1 MTADS
6 VDGCA
11 ELEAL
16 LDHFNKRLFLF
27 ASLDSELTI
36 LEVKK
41 IIVFVVRRDPEKH
54 NPRLQERAF

>member
-11 ELEAL
+11 GLEAL

-27 ASLDSELTI
+27 ASLDSELNI
-36 LEVKK
+36 LELKK
-41 IIVFVVRRDPEKH
+41 IIVFVVRRDPAKR